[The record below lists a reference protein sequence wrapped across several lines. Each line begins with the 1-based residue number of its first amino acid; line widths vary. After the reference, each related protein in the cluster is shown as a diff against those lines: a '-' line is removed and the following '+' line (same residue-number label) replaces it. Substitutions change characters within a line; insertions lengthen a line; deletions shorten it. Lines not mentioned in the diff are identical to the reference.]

1 MKKIS
6 KISSIIISYIA
17 NIILIAGSVLLTIFL
32 IKMQSGNSDL
42 GEGIGK
48 ILILLLTLII
58 FIIGIVL
65 KLIILPITIKHM
77 IEISKEKSTTNTKWM
92 IVHIVDYAIAV
103 VAVIYLLV
111 VIIRK

>member
-1 MKKIS
+1 MKKFS
-6 KISSIIISYIA
+6 KMTSIIISYIA

-32 IKMQSGNSDL
+32 IKMRSGNNNL

-48 ILILLLTLII
+48 ILILLFTLII

-77 IEISKEKSTTNTKWM
+77 TEISKEKNKENTKWM
-92 IVHIVDYAIAV
+92 IVHIVDYAIAI

-111 VIIRK
+111 VIIIK